1 MDGLHL
7 PVVASLEMAAVSV
20 LALVAGQTAALV
32 MVQAQAQAQAI
43 SVEQVVQAVALV
55 REKVALR

>member
-1 MDGLHL
+1 MDRLHL

-32 MVQAQAQAQAI
+32 MVQAQAQAI

-55 REKVALR
+55 REKVVLR

>member
-1 MDGLHL
+1 
-7 PVVASLEMAAVSV
+7 MAAVSV

>member
-1 MDGLHL
+1 
-7 PVVASLEMAAVSV
+7 MAAVSV
-20 LALVAGQTAALV
+20 LALVAGQTAARV
-32 MVQAQAQAQAI
+32 MVQAQARAI